1 MNFRLIFTV
10 ELSSLHIFAVAV
22 RCRWSPNL
30 TSLCMGVERVVLDL
44 HPIGL
49 AHPLPERF
57 IQGPAFGAVEGL
69 LQAGE
74 HLRRKRDEF
83 A

>member
-1 MNFRLIFTV
+1 
-10 ELSSLHIFAVAV
+10 
-22 RCRWSPNL
+22 
-30 TSLCMGVERVVLDL
+30 MGVERVVLDL